1 MTLDLDFLR
10 RDINKMNVYDYC
22 AIEDVDNCL
31 EILLKTHMLDV
42 DDLFTS
48 LDYSIFSKNLKTFK
62 LLIKI
67 MKHNFNTK
75 DDKVRNKVI
84 VALEKMVNLFRFSHF
99 LFVLNDEDLIQAF
112 EDLIFS
118 ENLMI
123 RFILSVEIVYKQ
135 YEDKINTGKSN
146 QPNTNHN
153 IDFEEIISSTKIR
166 EKRDQIL
173 ISYLRYLNNLG
184 NAVPLSFMKT
194 LIYANLHDIFYK
206 CYNHNLNTTFPNEE
220 TIIFFDKDN
229 YCFRLPKSKRIED
242 HSLCHFWVDSINY
255 INTYNILFI
264 ALLNDNQEYTS
275 HILKNDAFDKFFFKK
290 SRESHNILHII
301 FSSDNLSKF
310 KLIISKFECLCEKLK
325 LEKYIKINELLNEND
340 DHLLL
345 PIDTALRKRNYN
357 VLSEYSDYMTSKY
370 LCNIETFPEKIIDL
384 NSTYKLLDIEI
395 TETKEIFPSKEYFE
409 INEKCLSEISTIS
422 SQKALSINDMFYSLN
437 FLDKKY
443 CFSLINQIISKIDDN
458 TIEKD
463 FHIKS
468 VHYLYDM

>member
-173 ISYLRYLNNLG
+173 VSYLRYLNDKG
-184 NAVPLSFMKT
+184 NTAPLSFMKT

-206 CYNHNLNTTFPNEE
+206 CFNHNLKVNFTIEE
-220 TIIFFDKDN
+220 TLISFDKDN

-242 HSLCHFWVDSINY
+242 HSFNHFWVDSINY
-255 INTYNILFI
+255 VNTYNILFI
-264 ALLNDNQEYTS
+264 ALLNDNQDYTIE
-275 HILKNDAFDKFFFKK
+275 ILKKDSFDKFFFEK
-290 SRESHNILHII
+290 SKESHNILHII
-301 FSSDNLSKF
+301 FSTDNLFKF
-310 KLIISKFECLCEKLK
+310 KLMINKFESLCEKLNLDKYNK
-325 LEKYIKINELLNEND
+325 LNELLNEND

-357 VLSEYSDYMTSKY
+357 ILSEYSNYMRSKY
-370 LCNIETFPEKIIDL
+370 MYNKR
-384 NSTYKLLDIEI
+384 KL
-395 TETKEIFPSKEYFE
+395 P
-409 INEKCLSEISTIS
+409 
-422 SQKALSINDMFYSLN
+422 
-437 FLDKKY
+437 
-443 CFSLINQIISKIDDN
+443 
-458 TIEKD
+458 
-463 FHIKS
+463 
-468 VHYLYDM
+468 